1 MGMEATEGDCLR
13 AGTAGQAYSPWPM
26 AHGPELQTQKDRG
39 RRGGDAANTVRGVTQ
54 SADGSDLERRPG
66 GYREQDPGHPRGW
79 PISCNSDGLSP
90 PCVTSTERPFACG
103 QMGRMDLTGRAAL
116 VTGGKR
122 IGAAVA
128 EQLARAGADVA
139 LTYRSSRADAEE
151 TAEVVRGLGRRAQV
165 IGADLSREEDCGRVV
180 DDVVSAW
187 GRLDVLVNMASLY
200 RSVSVDDMTPADWN
214 AQLDVDLRAA
224 WLCAQA
230 AVPHMRRLRGGRI
243 INFSDWVAASRRP
256 RYRGYLAYYVAK
268 AGIIALTEALA
279 LELASDQIL
288 VNAIAPGPI
297 VAPEGT
303 SDREFSAVEKAT
315 PLGRWG
321 GEAEIARAVLAL
333 VESDFITGET
343 VRVDGGRHLN

>member
-1 MGMEATEGDCLR
+1 
-13 AGTAGQAYSPWPM
+13 
-26 AHGPELQTQKDRG
+26 
-39 RRGGDAANTVRGVTQ
+39 
-54 SADGSDLERRPG
+54 
-66 GYREQDPGHPRGW
+66 
-79 PISCNSDGLSP
+79 
-90 PCVTSTERPFACG
+90 
-103 QMGRMDLTGRAAL
+103 MGRMDLAGRAAL
-116 VTGGKR
+116 ITGGKR

-128 EQLARAGADVA
+128 EHLARAGADVA
-139 LTYRSSRADAEE
+139 LVYRSSRADAEE

-165 IGADLSREEDCGRVV
+165 IEADLSREEDCGRVV

-187 GRLDVLVNMASLY
+187 GRLDVLVNMASVY
-200 RSVSVDDMTPADWN
+200 RSVSVDELTPADWN
-214 AQLDVDLRAA
+214 AQLAVDLRAA

-268 AGIIALTEALA
+268 AGVIALTEALA

-303 SDREFSAVEKAT
+303 SDEEFSAVEKAT

-333 VESDFITGET
+333 VESDFVTGET
-343 VRVDGGRHLN
+343 IRVDGGRHLS